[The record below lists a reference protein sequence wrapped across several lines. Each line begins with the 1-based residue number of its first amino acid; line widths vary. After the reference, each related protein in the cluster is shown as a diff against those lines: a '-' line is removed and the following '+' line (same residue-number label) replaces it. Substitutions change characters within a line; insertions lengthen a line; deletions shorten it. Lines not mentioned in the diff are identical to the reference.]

1 MYLFSRIKVAMFGA
15 FAPYMKFPKPFSFV
29 GPDASLSMCREL
41 LGSGVQRVMLVTDA
55 ALFKL
60 GIANPMIELLQS
72 HGVTVEVFDEIEPDP
87 GFDVV
92 LRGIERLAKCRA
104 QALLVVGGGSSIDG
118 AKAMALSYAND
129 CHPSDLIG
137 IWLYSKPR
145 KPGLPL
151 YAVPTTAG
159 TGSEVTIGAVISD
172 PQKQI
177 KCTLID
183 PKMVPEMLA
192 LDPRLMTGLPPFIT
206 APTGMDALTHSIE
219 AYLSTTACA
228 ESDAMAL
235 KACASIFKH
244 LPIAYA
250 DGQNLEARERM
261 AVASCM
267 AGLAIT
273 RAGVGYIHGIA
284 HQLGALYHVPHGLA
298 NAIVMPYVL
307 DFSKTDCSNRMA
319 DLARVAGIGPAGA
332 SDSELADA
340 LIERIRQLNASLQIP
355 LTVKELKPAD
365 FSRIITAAFAETHG
379 TYGVPKYMTRT
390 EMTAIL
396 ESLLP
401 V

>member
-1 MYLFSRIKVAMFGA
+1 MYLLSRFRVAIFSAI
-15 FAPYMKFPKPFSFV
+15 APYMKLPKPFSFV

-92 LRGIERLAKCRA
+92 LRGIERLRKCRA

-129 CHPSDLIG
+129 CHPSALVG
-137 IWLYSKPR
+137 IWLYAKPR

-159 TGSEVTIGAVISD
+159 TGSEVTIAAVISD
-172 PQKQI
+172 PQKQL
-177 KCTLID
+177 KSLLVD

-192 LDPRLMTGLPPFIT
+192 LDPKLMTGLPPFIT

-219 AYLSTTACA
+219 AYLSSIACA

-250 DGQNLEARERM
+250 DGMNLEARERM

-267 AGLAIT
+267 AGLAVT
-273 RAGVGYIHGIA
+273 RAGIGYIHGIA

-307 DFSKTDCSNRMA
+307 ELSKASCSARMA
-319 DLARVAGIGPAGA
+319 DLARVSGLGNPGAGA
-332 SDSELADA
+332 NELAKA
-340 LIERIRQLNASLQIP
+340 LIERIRELNASMQIP
-355 LTVKELKPAD
+355 LTVKELKRID
-365 FSRIITAAFAETHG
+365 FDRIIDAAFAETHG
-379 TYGVPKYMTRT
+379 TYGVPRYMTRSDML
-390 EMTAIL
+390 EIL
-396 ESLLP
+396 QQLLP